1 MPRLANYVLGEH
13 AASFSAPTS
22 FGALTGVWAGPWME
36 WLCGPGLVGTT
47 RLSTA
52 YGDVAT
58 RQLLP
63 GSGLGG
69 RGGGCGVPF
78 KIAYE
83 TALRFE
89 EEVEADVPAA
99 FTSHHHSSQ
108 WVWQANAP

>member
-1 MPRLANYVLGEH
+1 VPRLANYVLGEH

-63 GSGLGG
+63 GSGLGWEAVG
-69 RGGGCGVPF
+69 EGVVFPS
-78 KIAYE
+78 
-83 TALRFE
+83 
-89 EEVEADVPAA
+89 P
-99 FTSHHHSSQ
+99 
-108 WVWQANAP
+108 